1 VTHFQDH
8 SLSESFPNIKTA
20 LEYPYGE
27 VNRLEGI
34 SYSITLVLYCPHQS
48 ATYTVKLITD
58 ADTDASDDYEDDVC
72 GVNEDSEALYQSVVD
87 PNVPLI
93 EQE

>member
-1 VTHFQDH
+1 MAHFQDH

-27 VNRLEGI
+27 VNRFEGI
-34 SYSITLVLYCPHQS
+34 GYSYSLLPTSISHIYCDITF
-48 ATYTVKLITD
+48 AD
-58 ADTDASDDYEDDVC
+58 ADTDASDDYADDVC